1 MKFQVA
7 VDIMP
12 LDELLDP
19 QGKVVNRGLHN
30 LGLNGIDNVRI
41 GKHMNFSI
49 ESNSRDEAE
58 KQVEDACKKL
68 LANLIME
75 KYSFELTEIG

>member
-7 VDIMP
+7 VNVMP

-19 QGKVVNRGLHN
+19 QGKVVNRSLNN

-41 GKHMNFSI
+41 GKHMDFTI
-49 ESNSRDEAE
+49 ESNSREEAE
-58 KQVEDACKKL
+58 KTVDDACKKL

-75 KYSFELTEIG
+75 RYSFELTPVE

>member
-19 QGKVVNRGLHN
+19 QGKVVNRSLAN
-30 LGLNGIDNVRI
+30 MDIRGIDGVRV
-41 GKHMNFSI
+41 GKHMTFTI
-49 ESNSRDEAE
+49 ESATKEDAE
-58 KQVEDACKKL
+58 KTVDQACSKL

-75 KYSFELTEIG
+75 KYSFEITPIG